1 MQAFTSYLK
10 LEKNYSDHTVKA
22 YGRDLDTF
30 TSFCRDNYDETD
42 IDAVGYPMI
51 RSWIVSL
58 SNEGVSN
65 RSINRKIS
73 SLQAYYK
80 FLLKIGEI
88 TASPLAKHRALKT
101 EKKVEVPFSESE
113 MELILT
119 EIPFEEGFEGERDK
133 LIVEL
138 LYATGMRRAELV
150 NLKLTDIDLANH
162 TLKVLGKRNK
172 ERIMPM
178 LPTTVL
184 QIKAYLELRAGLEH
198 AHGFAGQA
206 QVFVATL
213 AYAAL
218 AAAMPG
224 EDHVAL
230 ADGDPLHGVAHGDDL
245 AGDLVAHGQ
254 RQLQA
259 TVGHGQLLAM
269 AQVVGAMPDVQ
280 VGMAHTR
287 GLDAHQHLVA
297 HRPGRG
303 TLALDQGLAALDH
316 VIADHLVSFG
326 CHKGLTAQFM
336 AVKAGCTATSHVRD
350 TGHSPMTSDARSFP
364 YRPWNFG
371 FSTRSQRVLT

>member
-1 MQAFTSYLK
+1 MSMQAFTSYLK

-30 TSFCRDNYDETD
+30 MSFCRDNYDETD

-150 NLKLTDIDLANH
+150 NLKLADIDLANH

-178 LPTTVL
+178 LPSTVR
-184 QIKAYLELRAGLEH
+184 QIKAYLELRNGLEH
-198 AHGFAGQA
+198 AHETPYLLLTKEGLKIYE
-206 QVFVATL
+206 TL
-213 AYAAL
+213 VY
-218 AAAMPG
+218 
-224 EDHVAL
+224 
-230 ADGDPLHGVAHGDDL
+230 
-245 AGDLVAHGQ
+245 
-254 RQLQA
+254 R
-259 TVGHGQLLAM
+259 T
-269 AQVVGAMPDVQ
+269 
-280 VGMAHTR
+280 
-287 GLDAHQHLVA
+287 
-297 HRPGRG
+297 
-303 TLALDQGLAALDH
+303 
-316 VIADHLVSFG
+316 INKYFSLVSP
-326 CHKGLTAQFM
+326 K
-336 AVKAGCTATSHVRD
+336 VKKSPHILRHTFATHLLNRGADLNSVKELL
-350 TGHSPMTSDARSFP
+350 GHSSLA
-364 YRPWNFG
+364 
-371 FSTRSQRVLT
+371 STQVYTHNSIAELKKIHQKAHPRNKK